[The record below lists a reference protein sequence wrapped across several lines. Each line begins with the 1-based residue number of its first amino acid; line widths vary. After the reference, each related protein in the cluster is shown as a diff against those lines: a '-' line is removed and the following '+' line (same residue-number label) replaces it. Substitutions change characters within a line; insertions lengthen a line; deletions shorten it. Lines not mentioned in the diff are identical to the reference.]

1 MLKDNVTEIDTFTKK
16 REIMEELNK
25 LLEGN
30 EQKLMDAMMSK
41 FYDLPKIKCQS
52 LMEGKIE
59 NLSMDDIKRIK
70 RKVKQVVEYRS
81 IIL

>member
-1 MLKDNVTEIDTFTKK
+1 MLKDNVTEIDVFKK
-16 REIMEELNK
+16 KNEIMEELNK

-30 EQKLMDAMMSK
+30 EQRLMDSMMAK
-41 FYDLPKIKCQS
+41 FYDLSRIKCQA

-59 NLSMDDIKRIK
+59 ALSMDDIKRVK
-70 RKVKQVVEYRS
+70 RRVKEVLDYRS